1 MKGHAL
7 IIIAVAGI
15 LLVVAGAM
23 DRFVLHVFS
32 DEPPP
37 AEPVALS
44 STPNEKAAPPQAS
57 PSQATTSQTTSSQT
71 NPPKATPPAQSLE
84 ENIQSVTESITEA
97 ATSGE
102 SREVTLV
109 ISETEANEQAS
120 KMLARTEVPE
130 ELPLLIN
137 SVQVDFQKDNIVV
150 TMVDTTIQVIF
161 NIPIDIKIMSQVG
174 IAYGQPTV
182 TITDISFFGSAL
194 LPRSMKDQITG
205 LIMENVD
212 SLLTQVTEIDLG
224 EGDKVEIEYKDID
237 IQEEEATVT
246 AIVKPKL

>member
-7 IIIAVAGI
+7 IIIAVVGV
-15 LLVVAGAM
+15 LLVVAAAL
-23 DRFVLHVFS
+23 DFFVLHVFS

-44 STPNEKAAPPQAS
+44 KTPSEKAALPKASATQATSSQVNPPQAT
-57 PSQATTSQTTSSQT
+57 PS
-71 NPPKATPPAQSLE
+71 AQSLE
-84 ENIQSVTESITEA
+84 ENIQSVTEAITEA

-109 ISETEANEQAS
+109 ISEIEANAQAAI
-120 KMLARTEVPE
+120 MLAKAEIPE
-130 ELPLLIN
+130 EIPMVIN
-137 SVQVDFQKDNIVV
+137 GVQVDFQRGNIVV
-150 TMVDTTIQVIF
+150 TVVDTTLQVVF
-161 NIPIDIKIMSQVG
+161 NIPIDIKITSQVG

-194 LPRSMKDQITG
+194 LPRSVKDQITG
-205 LIMENVD
+205 LIMENLD
-212 SLLTQVTEIDLG
+212 SLLAQITEIDLG

-237 IQEEEATVT
+237 IQEEEATIT